1 MKNITEELFSS
12 ILSPGRTANYSQENF
27 PNIKR
32 LANIADDI
40 LTYFQKGFYCDRL
53 EWYYI
58 KPHEVFIF

>member
-1 MKNITEELFSS
+1 MKNITKELFSS

-53 EWYYI
+53 E
-58 KPHEVFIF
+58 